1 MGIVEVLEEL
11 METSEKIVTG
21 IKTTKSLKVS
31 LKKEVCASS
40 SRVEINQLG
49 ETSNGKTGRQ
59 QVNLITYSSGQD
71 HAGRVGINQPNKTSN
86 GKVKRQQV
94 ILITH
99 SMGQDHVLLD
109 FNSKGLISLRTW
121 SKYAFGQIAICIK
134 CYHSK
139 KCLMNGFSSMW
150 IFFSFPLS
158 IALSDEPFFNDQFRM
173 PTANAL

>member
-11 METSEKIVTG
+11 METSEKIVIG

-40 SRVEINQLG
+40 RFLRLRSLSRSCV
-49 ETSNGKTGRQ
+49 GRTNL
-59 QVNLITYSSGQD
+59 QVNLITYSSRQD
-71 HAGRVGINQPNKTSN
+71 HAGRVGINQLDKTSN